1 MMRNNY
7 LTIGGVLL
15 HIQKRKEARHC
26 SDLVSYDLR
35 ERRSEALRGGDPR
48 G

>member
-1 MMRNNY
+1 MRMNI

-15 HIQKRKEARHC
+15 RIQTRKEARHC

-35 ERRSEALRGGDPR
+35 ERRSEA
-48 G
+48 